1 MSHDHATGH
10 GPSGHGHDAD
20 DATPLLDALQVVV
33 PTLVIMG
40 SFAFTVY
47 LLVSASVSGHH

>member
-1 MSHDHATGH
+1 MSSDPHAA
-10 GPSGHGHDAD
+10 GHGHDMD
-20 DATPLLDALQVVV
+20 SATPLLDALQVVV

-40 SFAFTVY
+40 GYAFLVY